1 MDLNNCFLFL
11 YLLQV
16 RFIISNT
23 YNYGIN
29 RSMTSQTLGIRFH
42 LGRILLTVW
51 ATLKQTLINK
61 ILYVK
66 SISFTQIFFFFAELN
81 DLLLVLNLFF
91 LLFAELRVKILQ
103 LNIKKYLYQPSL
115 QIESLYSHWKAL
127 FPLRLWKR
135 HVGTVYIIKYNFWL
149 FFVHLIKSCLIHK
162 NFTQ

>member
-1 MDLNNCFLFL
+1 
-11 YLLQV
+11 
-16 RFIISNT
+16 
-23 YNYGIN
+23 
-29 RSMTSQTLGIRFH
+29 MTSQTLGIRFH
-42 LGRILLTVW
+42 LGRILLTVR

-66 SISFTQIFFFFAELN
+66 SISFTQIFFFFTELN

-127 FPLRLWKR
+127 FPLRL
-135 HVGTVYIIKYNFWL
+135 
-149 FFVHLIKSCLIHK
+149 
-162 NFTQ
+162 